1 MLKKKSHP
9 TFLSHSDSHNIQ
21 DTTYKQAFVAQI
33 RQLNKPT
40 PLLYNHEPKKK
51 KKKNNIIISNFYA
64 LHCHNPN
71 KQKTFHDSN
80 FNVCKAKAKANISS
94 RTYSTQKKNF
104 PYQKEKAKEKHQ
116 TYIYFQITF
125 STKILLCTHSK
136 GELQINIDKISQK
149 NPYIPHFHFL
159 PSSYK

>member
-51 KKKNNIIISNFYA
+51 KKKKQHNN
-64 LHCHNPN
+64 L
-71 KQKTFHDSN
+71 K
-80 FNVCKAKAKANISS
+80 
-94 RTYSTQKKNF
+94 
-104 PYQKEKAKEKHQ
+104 
-116 TYIYFQITF
+116 
-125 STKILLCTHSK
+125 LLC
-136 GELQINIDKISQK
+136 IA
-149 NPYIPHFHFL
+149 L
-159 PSSYK
+159 PQPQ